1 MTKSPKKPRC
11 VKAAKRAL
19 KALSKPSV
27 QQRVSRVQ
35 QRSPIEEQE
44 EEIGYHRQ
52 ARREDTKRRN
62 ADAQELP
69 RSKRLKQTNP
79 PSPSES
85 MDAFEYDKQG
95 TVVQFLAIPTSLL
108 I

>member
-1 MTKSPKKPRC
+1 MTKDPKKLRC

-19 KALSKPSV
+19 KTLSKPSV
-27 QQRVSRVQ
+27 QKQVQ
-35 QRSPIEEQE
+35 QRPPIEQQE
-44 EEIGYHRQ
+44 EEIGNQRQ
-52 ARREDTKRRN
+52 AQREDTKRRN

-69 RSKRLKQTNP
+69 RRKRFKQTNP

-95 TVVQFLAIPTSLL
+95 TFGQFLAIPASQL